1 MKLFI
6 YEHIT
11 SGALIDEP
19 LPASLAREGNDML
32 TAIVQD
38 LAQLSNIELIILRDV
53 RLEPLENILDNTAH
67 QLYIIESADSFQ
79 TTYLKAINNADM
91 VLPIAPETG
100 GVLNQIQQQIL
111 NSNSQLLASD
121 ADAIRLC
128 SDKVLCHQ
136 QLQSHGICSPITIKA
151 SEWSLNKLHSSTGF
165 IIKPQDGAGCIDTF
179 FMADTLSL
187 EAWLESHPDVLN
199 NMIIQ
204 PYIDGL
210 AISLS
215 VLSDAN
221 DTQVLAI
228 NQQKIKV
235 TDDKLSFLGN
245 IVNGIDEDD
254 VTLPHANE
262 IALKVH
268 QAISGLWGFI
278 GIDLIVHKDDLFV
291 IDINPR
297 LTTSYIGL
305 RQSLNLNPA
314 QLLFTM
320 MEHGISALPAPLQRQ
335 AIEVSV

>member
-38 LAQLSNIELIILRDV
+38 LAQLSNIELIILRDA
-53 RLEPLENILDNTAH
+53 RLEPLENILNHTAH
-67 QLYIIESADSFQ
+67 QLYIIDSANSFQ

-91 VLPIAPETG
+91 VLPIAPETD
-100 GVLNQIQQQIL
+100 GVLNRVQQQIL
-111 NSNSQLLASD
+111 NSNGQLLASD
-121 ADAIRLC
+121 ADAIRIC
-128 SDKVLCHQ
+128 SDKVQCHK
-136 QLQSHGICSPITIKA
+136 QLQGYGIHSPTTIRA
-151 SEWSLNKLHSSTGF
+151 SEWSLKQLNSSTGF
-165 IIKPQDGAGCIDTF
+165 IIKPQDGAGCIDTY
-179 FMADTLSL
+179 FMTDSLSL
-187 EAWLESHPDVLN
+187 KSWLESNPDELN

-215 VLSDAN
+215 ILSDSN
-221 DTQVLAI
+221 DTRVLAI
-228 NQQKIKV
+228 NQQKIKF
-235 TDDKLSFLGN
+235 TDGKLSFIGN
-245 IVNGIDEDD
+245 IVNGVDEDD
-254 VTLPHANE
+254 LTHSQATE
-262 IALKVH
+262 IASKVH
-268 QAISGLWGFI
+268 HAISGLWGFI
-278 GIDLIVHKDDLFV
+278 GIDLILHKKDIFV

-305 RQSLNLNPA
+305 RQSLNHNPA

-320 MEHGISALPAPLQRQ
+320 MEHGVSALPEPLQRQ
-335 AIEVSV
+335 AIEVNV